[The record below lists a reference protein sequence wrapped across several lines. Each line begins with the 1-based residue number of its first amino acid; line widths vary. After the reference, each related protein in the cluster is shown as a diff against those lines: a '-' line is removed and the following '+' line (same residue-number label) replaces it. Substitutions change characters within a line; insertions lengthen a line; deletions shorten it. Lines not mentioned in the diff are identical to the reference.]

1 MANGWTPERRARQ
14 AELIK
19 QWQPWKKSTG
29 PISEEGKAKTSI
41 NAWKGGVR
49 PQLREVS
56 KVLRKQEQFLNDLL

>member
-19 QWQPWKKSTG
+19 QWRPWEKSTG
-29 PISEEGKAKTSI
+29 PTSKEGKKRSSR

-49 PQLREVS
+49 PDLRELARLLREV
-56 KVLRKQEQFLNDLL
+56 EQWRRDQL